1 MHLHKVKVS
10 IYLDYNRL
18 SQYHVGYGLLLVVT
32 FFLKFYNNI
41 HCTLDLLV
49 KS

>member
-1 MHLHKVKVS
+1 MYLHKVKVS

-18 SQYHVGYGLLLVVT
+18 SQYHVGCGLLL
-32 FFLKFYNNI
+32 FFFKFYNNI
-41 HCTLDLLV
+41 HYTLDLLV